1 LNFFLFLL
9 AIAPPSQ
16 EQKSAPERERGER
29 SLVFHPAGLAKGKKK
44 KKKREEEE
52 EAQQH
57 THKNIWRLWWLGKR
71 TGPDRTESENK
82 LNFYFFP
89 FLFFIFYF
97 YFYFLFFILFFFGR
111 LYTIVIRQLGKDH
124 QDFFLWVVGVFFF
137 FYPFNLLRGEY
148 QVFTTDSCLMAVSF
162 FSRVLM
168 MIIII
173 IFFFVMSCVC
183 VFYP

>member
-89 FLFFIFYF
+89 FFYIFYF
-97 YFYFLFFILFFFGR
+97 YFYFLFFILFFFFSGG
-111 LYTIVIRQLGKDH
+111 YTLLLFANWGKTTKT
-124 QDFFLWVVGVFFF
+124 FSCGWWVCFFF
-137 FYPFNLLRGEY
+137 SILLTSCGESIKSS
-148 QVFTTDSCLMAVSF
+148 QPTLV
-162 FSRVLM
+162 
-168 MIIII
+168 
-173 IFFFVMSCVC
+173 
-183 VFYP
+183 

>member
-82 LNFYFFP
+82 LNFYFLLLLLLP
-89 FLFFIFYF
+89 IFF
-97 YFYFLFFILFFFGR
+97 FFFGR
-111 LYTIVIRQLGKDH
+111 LYTIVISQLGKDH

-137 FYPFNLLRGEY
+137 SLLLTSCGESIKSS
-148 QVFTTDSCLMAVSF
+148 QPTLV
-162 FSRVLM
+162 
-168 MIIII
+168 
-173 IFFFVMSCVC
+173 
-183 VFYP
+183 